1 MKKRISILLCV
12 AMLLTLLA
20 GCGEDDLTGTWEA
33 TINVSETI
41 GAGIMDEMA
50 KSMPEAKDYI
60 DLGELTLVVR
70 TTFNEDGTFVSAV
83 TEESFSAMM
92 DVAADKACEGFT
104 AYIEKLIGD
113 FNLNLDVNKVI
124 GLNEGETL
132 ADRFKAQFKTEDF
145 KKIIEENSQN
155 GVYKAK
161 DGKLFTADVVENIS
175 EEKYE
180 VYALNGDTLELT
192 ESVGMEDDV
201 ASVMIKAY
209 PMTYKKIG

>member
-12 AMLLTLLA
+12 AMLLAFLA
-20 GCGEDDLTGTWEA
+20 GCGEDNLTGTWEA

-50 KSMPEAKDYI
+50 KSMPEAKDYV

-83 TEESFSAMM
+83 TEESFAAMM
-92 DVAADKACEGFT
+92 DSAADKACDGFT
-104 AYIEKLIGD
+104 AYINKIITDLKLNID
-113 FNLNLDVNKVI
+113 ANTVI

-145 KKIIEENSQN
+145 KKILEENSQS
-155 GVYKAK
+155 GVYVAK
-161 DGKLFTADVVENIS
+161 GGKLFTADVEENIN

-180 VYALNGDTLELT
+180 VYTLSGDTLEVT
-192 ESVGMEDDV
+192 EAVGMDEDV
-201 ASVMIKAY
+201 VSVMIKAY